1 MEKLCV
7 DRIVG
12 DIAVCEKEDMSRV
25 EIKISDIPFEIYEG
39 SVISTDGVT
48 WFPEA
53 DEEEE
58 RRRRVIELQNKLR
71 NKK

>member
-12 DIAVCEKEDMSRV
+12 DIAVCEKDDMSTV
-25 EIKISDIPFEIYEG
+25 EIKISDIPFDVYEG
-39 SVISTDGVT
+39 SVFSTDGVNYYS
-48 WFPEA
+48 EKS
-53 DEEEE
+53 EEDE

>member
-1 MEKLCV
+1 MEKLCI

-12 DIAVCEKEDMSRV
+12 GIAVCEKEDMSTV
-25 EIKISDIPFEIYEG
+25 EIKVSDIPFEVYEG
-39 SVISTDGVT
+39 SVFSTDGET
-48 WFPEA
+48 YFPEET
-53 DEEEE
+53 EEAE